1 MIFFILQPL
10 VLTPAQRNLHEQLR
24 LKHMEIQKSI
34 LAQQEELRRVSEKLL
49 LAQYG
54 AWGPTVL
61 QVKTTINHII
71 YVLANEKMLLQMTVP
86 YSSEG
91 TDGTTNSSQPTHAV
105 LSTTGGLVTCLTTDT
120 PISLGQISA
129 APQLQG
135 MVNPT
140 STIGT
145 MTFSPGTSIFVQSPE
160 LRTTLS
166 PERDS
171 GGNLTDSSQVI

>member
-1 MIFFILQPL
+1 
-10 VLTPAQRNLHEQLR
+10 
-24 LKHMEIQKSI
+24 
-34 LAQQEELRRVSEKLL
+34 
-49 LAQYG
+49 
-54 AWGPTVL
+54 
-61 QVKTTINHII
+61 
-71 YVLANEKMLLQMTVP
+71 MTVP

-91 TDGTTNSSQPTHAV
+91 TDGTTSSSQPTHAV

-129 APQLQG
+129 TPQLQG
-135 MVNPT
+135 MMNPT

-160 LRTTLS
+160 LRTLS

-171 GGNLTDSSQVI
+171 GGNLVDSSQVIYNVLI